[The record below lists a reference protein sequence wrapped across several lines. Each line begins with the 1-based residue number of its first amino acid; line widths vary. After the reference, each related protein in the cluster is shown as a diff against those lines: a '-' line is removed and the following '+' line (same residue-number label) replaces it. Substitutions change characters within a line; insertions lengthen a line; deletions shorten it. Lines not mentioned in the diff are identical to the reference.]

1 MMREEQFEVFDLVLT
16 TKAPVFIGSGK
27 NYVKKEFFRMS
38 TEPLYQ

>member
-27 NYVKKEFFRMS
+27 NYVKKES
-38 TEPLYQ
+38 LHKNSIKK